1 LKLELPSR
9 GPFWNIQPQQKPGDS
24 SGCHQRHY
32 HTYSGDMSPEGSC
45 VTFAS
50 IQELNFANIE
60 KTADLGVTAK

>member
-1 LKLELPSR
+1 VDRFGTYNLNK
-9 GPFWNIQPQQKPGDS
+9 KTGDS
-24 SGCHQRHY
+24 SACHQRHR

-60 KTADLGVTAK
+60 KTADLGVIVK